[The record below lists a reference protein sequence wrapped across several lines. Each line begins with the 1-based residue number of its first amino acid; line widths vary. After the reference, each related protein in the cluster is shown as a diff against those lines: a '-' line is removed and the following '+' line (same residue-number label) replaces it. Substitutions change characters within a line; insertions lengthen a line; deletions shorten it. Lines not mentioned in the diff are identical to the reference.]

1 MAFGTTIGGTP
12 MTAAY
17 VGSTPVIRMYAGD
30 KHVWPPISATVT
42 YVGSQVF
49 TGTTSANFPTHSPGD
64 LLVILSVGGAAP
76 TAPAGWTVAH
86 TSPSGNPA
94 ATMAYKWATGTT
106 ASTGTWTGNAAGAMY
121 VFRGADTATPFGAIG
136 TSFGTTSGTVTA
148 PEITLTN
155 PSGDSAV
162 VHAFY
167 NNGTVGAWVNKIPP
181 NFISKNQQARLASNQ
196 MIVTEGATVE
206 ASSMSHSSA
215 ASWRALAFEV
225 LPPGAGPEPQELY
238 GVDIEYLP
246 NYEVKFTAKK
256 GFTPADPGEEAF
268 MFRCAEMPRDGYTP
282 REFTK
287 QWAANGYSKLNCTLE
302 DLYGDGTN
310 TAGSL
315 TKATI
320 NFTIQPRP

>member
-1 MAFGTTIGGTP
+1 MAFGTTIGDTP
-12 MTAAY
+12 LVKAY
-17 VGSTPVIRMYAGD
+17 VGTTPAIRMYAGD

-42 YVGSQVF
+42 YIGSQVF
-49 TGTTSANFPTHSPGD
+49 TGTTSVNFPTHSPGD

-76 TAPAGWTVAH
+76 TPPSGWTAVH

-94 ATMAYKWATGTT
+94 ATIAYKWATGTT
-106 ASTGTWTGNAAGAMY
+106 ASTGTWTGNAAGTMY
-121 VFRGADTATPFGAIG
+121 VFRGANTATPFGAIG
-136 TSFGTTSGTVTA
+136 TSVGASGTTVTA
-148 PEITLTN
+148 PGITLTD
-155 PSGDSAV
+155 PSGNSAV

-167 NNGTVGAWVNKIPP
+167 NNGTTGAWVAKIPA

-196 MIVTEGATVE
+196 MIVTEAAATDPSVMTHS
-206 ASSMSHSSA
+206 ASS
-215 ASWRALAFEV
+215 SWRSLAFEV
-225 LPPGAGPEPQELY
+225 LAPGAGPEPQELY
-238 GVDIEYLP
+238 GVDVEYLP
-246 NYEVKFTAKK
+246 NYEVRFTAKK

-268 MFRCAEMPRDGYTP
+268 MFRCAEMPRDGYTA

-287 QWAANGYSKLNCTLE
+287 TWAANGYSKLNCTLE

-320 NFTIQPRP
+320 NFTITPRA